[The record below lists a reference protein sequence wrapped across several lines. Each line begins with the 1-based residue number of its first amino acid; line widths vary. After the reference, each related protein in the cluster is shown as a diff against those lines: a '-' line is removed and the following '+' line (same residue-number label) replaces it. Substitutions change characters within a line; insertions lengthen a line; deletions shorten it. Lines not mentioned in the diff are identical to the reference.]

1 MRAREAADYDASIA
15 GWDFRN
21 YSESYGPTDELRN
34 KRWVGSFLL
43 DKEWFD
49 SSDRSFSKRAMQQC
63 SGWFRCGWG
72 AYDSIER
79 LVRAVLRR
87 DGRRVKG

>member
-15 GWDFRN
+15 GWDFWS

-49 SSDRSFSKRAMQQC
+49 SSDRSLASERC
-63 SGWFRCGWG
+63 SSVLDGFGVDGVRTTVLKDWCERC
-72 AYDSIER
+72 
-79 LVRAVLRR
+79 
-87 DGRRVKG
+87 